1 MVPPSSE
8 PPVPAASLDVEMDD
22 KKEVPTQPNFEEWLQ
37 LEMPW
42 LNNDIERL
50 GAALDSKPVIVQVA
64 NNTTNINIQVD
75 QSSNTTNKT
84 ANCHHTTNNTVNNQS
99 TSSSN
104 TVNNNN
110 LNQTAKMLATSL
122 SPREIREGLAATQSS
137 VPTANVSAISSSPRE
152 IREGLCAA
160 DEIINSATQ
169 SSVPTAKISA
179 TNLTPCAADEI
190 IKAATSSSVPTATAN
205 VSATTTSSSPREIRE
220 DLCAADEIIN
230 SATQSSVPT
239 GKISATNLTPC
250 AADEIIESATS
261 SSVPTANV
269 SAASSLKDA
278 PTGINSIRPRR
289 SIGRSIGNFYRRKGC
304 TSPQANVP
312 KSKLRA
318 LIPFRRPHIK
328 KSINDKVRHV
338 PVVTAVPTDT
348 AVPSADE
355 EYDRVRSGT
364 SGKYMKMTGKR
375 GNNEV

>member
-99 TSSSN
+99 TSLSN

-122 SPREIREGLAATQSS
+122 SPREIREGLAATQFS
-137 VPTANVSAISSSPRE
+137 VPTANVSATSSSPRE
-152 IREGLCAA
+152 IREDLCAA

-190 IKAATSSSVPTATAN
+190 IK
-205 VSATTTSSSPREIRE
+205 
-220 DLCAADEIIN
+220 
-230 SATQSSVPT
+230 
-239 GKISATNLTPC
+239 
-250 AADEIIESATS
+250 SATS

-289 SIGRSIGNFYRRKGC
+289 SIGRSIGNFYQRKGC

-318 LIPFRRPHIK
+318 LIPFRRPRIK